1 MGWEAKHSGIAKLVQ
16 ACSGVVFRHE
26 ACSCVF
32 LFAFTFQRA
41 LMKKV
46 RRSETTDLM
55 KSQSL
60 FPVRDHWDSPLL
72 EPSQAPNH
80 RPSFIFFLDM
90 RVLSSMLL
98 LYSVLFGMMIEVS
111 RFCFL
116 RPMGCEPFKAA
127 DISAYPHII
136 SHIISHEVPTMWCPL
151 VVNGFINPII
161 VISTINIHKP

>member
-1 MGWEAKHSGIAKLVQ
+1 MDRRSQLDEEDAEAGAAGAEGGSGRSGRQ
-16 ACSGVVFRHE
+16 ATDIKSNNPHLAGGE
-26 ACSCVF
+26 
-32 LFAFTFQRA
+32 
-41 LMKKV
+41 KV
-46 RRSETTDLM
+46 RRSATTDLM

-116 RPMGCEPFKAA
+116 RPKPLKAA
-127 DISAYPHII
+127 DICAYLHII
-136 SHIISHEVPTMWCPL
+136 SHIISHEVPTMWPPSYKM
-151 VVNGFINPII
+151 VYKPHY
-161 VISTINIHKP
+161 SYKYHKP

>member
-1 MGWEAKHSGIAKLVQ
+1 MFRRRVPTWSMSVRVFICIYISKGSNEKSAKIWDDGFDEVAEFVS
-16 ACSGVVFRHE
+16 
-26 ACSCVF
+26 
-32 LFAFTFQRA
+32 
-41 LMKKV
+41 V
-46 RRSETTDLM
+46 RE
-55 KSQSL
+55 
-60 FPVRDHWDSPLL
+60 HWDSPLL

-127 DISAYPHII
+127 DISAYLHII